1 MATVTIGGR
10 RLVLDEDKTPQSRP
24 QQVSSRTVEI
34 GGRRLILNEPSATSS
49 VPGAF
54 GRGALESA
62 APSAAGLGAAAALLP
77 AATAAAPATF
87 GASYLL
93 PAVAGLAT
101 AFGASKLQ
109 DVALKKLLPE
119 QRETFLR
126 QRAEDIEQHP
136 IASTAG
142 EFLPALLTLKPR
154 IPTTA
159 SALRIGAASGGVQA
173 GLEAG
178 AELAT
183 EGKLRPARIATSG
196 VLGSL
201 LTSPTRL
208 GKKLFPTPTE
218 VTPGPASAEPM
229 PTRVQKIMTALEE
242 AAPARGEQEVLATVE
257 RGKRLVRLLG
267 IRKELGGEAGFRA
280 ELSQL
285 KGELPKVQFESIR
298 QRLNQLDIDGLF
310 DDVNSSRLDPWD
322 QVTAKTGLAKLVQ
335 PEGGQVPTQGEL
347 NFLGQVFGPQFIKA
361 ILQKR
366 PLLEQWTR
374 QGIRVLN
381 TPRAI
386 MASMDLSAPLRQG
399 LFLIGRPKQWI
410 PAFTSMFK
418 QFTSESAFQTAQ
430 ESIRSR
436 PTYPLM
442 KQARLSL
449 TEIGESFTTR
459 EEAFM
464 SSLAEDI
471 PLAGRGV
478 RASNRGY
485 VGFLNKLRADTFDD
499 FMKKGQQLGI
509 AEDPGF
515 ARSVAKYVNTA
526 TGRGEL
532 GRFEPAAV
540 ALNTVFFSPRLL
552 TSRLRL
558 LDPLFYARLHPMVRQ
573 RALTDALTM
582 TSAGLS
588 ILGLAK
594 LNGVEVGTDPRSSD
608 FGKLKVGNTRYD
620 LWGGFQQPVVA
631 LARLLTGETKSSTTG
646 RVTKL
651 TGEFGQQSRED
662 ILFRFLQSKQAP
674 VLSFITTMLRGQTIG
689 RGPADVSEEIVDRF
703 IPIFLQDLFEVAQT
717 HGVARGWMA
726 IPGAFGVG
734 MNTYGELIPL
744 LKETPSGELK
754 VGFRD
759 RPTVGEYLVNRLRN
773 RPTTT
778 LPESFQQPLAQAKRL
793 QQQREIQLEEAKQ
806 LVRQTGRSV
815 RVGNSVVFRN
825 AAGIIKTKTR
835 GRVVSPERTL
845 RQLLRGAATP

>member
-10 RLVLDEDKTPQSRP
+10 RLVLDEDETPQTRP
-24 QQVSSRTVEI
+24 QQASSRTVEI

-62 APSAAGLGAAAALLP
+62 APSAVGLGAAAALLP

-93 PAVAGLAT
+93 PAVAVLAT

-109 DVALKKLLPE
+109 DVALKKLFPE
-119 QRETFLR
+119 QREAFLR

-154 IPTTA
+154 IPTTV
-159 SALRIGAASGGVQA
+159 SALKIGAASGGVQA

-183 EGKLRPARIATSG
+183 EGKLHPGRIATSG
-196 VLGSL
+196 VLGGL
-201 LTSPTRL
+201 LTKPTRL
-208 GKKLFPTPTE
+208 GKKLFPTPAE
-218 VTPGPASAEPM
+218 VTPGPASAEPL

-310 DDVNSSRLDPWD
+310 DDENSSRIDSWD
-322 QVTAKTGLAKLVQ
+322 QVTARAGLAKLLQ
-335 PEGGQVPTQGEL
+335 TEGGQVPTQGEL
-347 NFLGQVFGPQFIKA
+347 NFLGQVFGPQFVKA

-399 LFLIGRPKQWI
+399 LFLIGNPKQWI

-418 QFTSESAFQTAQ
+418 QFASESAFNTIQ

-449 TEIGESFTTR
+449 TDIGESFTHR

-464 SSLAEDI
+464 SSFADNI
-471 PLAGRGV
+471 PSV
-478 RASNRGY
+478 HASNRGY

-499 FMKKGQQLGI
+499 LVKKGQQLGV

-515 ARSVAKYVNTA
+515 ARSVAKYVNSA

-532 GRFEPAAV
+532 GRLEPIAV

-558 LDPLFYARLHPMVRQ
+558 LNPLFYASLHPVVRQ

-582 TSAGLS
+582 VSAGLS

-594 LNGVEVGTDPRSSD
+594 LSRVEIGVDPRSSD

-620 LWGGFQQPVVA
+620 IWGGFQ
-631 LARLLTGETKSSTTG
+631 
-646 RVTKL
+646 
-651 TGEFGQQSRED
+651 
-662 ILFRFLQSKQAP
+662 
-674 VLSFITTMLRGQTIG
+674 
-689 RGPADVSEEIVDRF
+689 
-703 IPIFLQDLFEVAQT
+703 
-717 HGVARGWMA
+717 
-726 IPGAFGVG
+726 
-734 MNTYGELIPL
+734 
-744 LKETPSGELK
+744 
-754 VGFRD
+754 
-759 RPTVGEYLVNRLRN
+759 
-773 RPTTT
+773 
-778 LPESFQQPLAQAKRL
+778 
-793 QQQREIQLEEAKQ
+793 
-806 LVRQTGRSV
+806 
-815 RVGNSVVFRN
+815 
-825 AAGIIKTKTR
+825 
-835 GRVVSPERTL
+835 
-845 RQLLRGAATP
+845 